1 MKGYGARH
9 CIWGG
14 GEWVG
19 SSKTEFWKFRF
30 PPIGILKVSV
40 VAVRRRFHQLS
51 ETENTMS
58 VKKLIQQFINANRKA
73 YTTASS
79 VFGKIE
85 TEDFATTLLEAGIT
99 VADIEAFATAYV
111 HEKTGVNPHPSQRDH
126 SKLVFKKDS
135 SEYNRVKYLVDVA
148 TGVRQARAARKP
160 SKPPVKHMRVSR
172 EHRAWANDFIAQF
185 EGKTKAEQIKA
196 AIALLNAI

>member
-1 MKGYGARH
+1 MGDGAGPH
-9 CIWGG
+9 IWGG
-14 GEWVG
+14 GGTVG
-19 SSKTEFWKFRF
+19 LSQTEFWKFRF
-30 PPIGILKVSV
+30 PPIGILKVSD
-40 VAVRRRFHQLS
+40 VAVHRRFHQLS

-73 YTTASS
+73 YTTASG
-79 VFGKIE
+79 VFEQIE
-85 TEDFATTLLEAGIT
+85 SEDFATTLAEAGIT
-99 VADIEAFATAYV
+99 GADIEVFATVYV
-111 HEKTGVNPHPSQRDH
+111 AEKTGVNPHPSQRDK

-148 TGVRQARAARKP
+148 TGVRQARAARKAK
-160 SKPPVKHMRVSR
+160 KPPVKHMRVSR
-172 EHRAWANDFIAQF
+172 EHRAMANDFIAQF